1 MNVVHSVDLGTRRIM
16 GTDWP
21 VSNEVERLSRGKRR
35 WLVIFE
41 LCNGIPASAQAFATK
56 REAVAAAEEHRR

>member
-1 MNVVHSVDLGTRRIM
+1 
-16 GTDWP
+16 
-21 VSNEVERLSRGKRR
+21 
-35 WLVIFE
+35 VIFE